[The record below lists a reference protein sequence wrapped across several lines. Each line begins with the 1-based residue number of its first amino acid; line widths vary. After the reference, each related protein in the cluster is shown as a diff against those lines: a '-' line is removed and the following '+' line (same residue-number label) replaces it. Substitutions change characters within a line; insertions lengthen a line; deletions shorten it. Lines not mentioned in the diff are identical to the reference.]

1 MKFCQLRM
9 RNTEIPIVSSSSSN
23 NNNNV
28 AGKLRRLSGCF
39 GPSWRALLNAKKKK
53 RSDEVIKE
61 HPGSQESGRAGGGGV
76 SASCEGKALRFLPAL
91 L

>member
-1 MKFCQLRM
+1 M
-9 RNTEIPIVSSSSSN
+9 
-23 NNNNV
+23 
-28 AGKLRRLSGCF
+28 
-39 GPSWRALLNAKKKK
+39 NAKKK

-61 HPGSQESGRAGGGGV
+61 HPGSQESGRAGGGV